1 MEMTPHHQDS
11 NQETP
16 TLTPTV
22 EKSGEGVRA
31 LKFGVPTS
39 EELPVLAE
47 LFVEN
52 VSLERSE
59 TPEILAKLMR
69 LRERLHVARTNGH
82 ILGFVT
88 VEPDGPVRGAAYL
101 RYLLVKPEFRRQG
114 VGTALLQQAHKMA
127 LGISRS
133 SLILRVDPSD
143 EKAVAFVRKAG
154 FTTVG
159 ALSSKKSGKLR
170 LLMSCEL
177 S

>member
-1 MEMTPHHQDS
+1 MEMTIHPQDS
-11 NQETP
+11 NQEASTA
-16 TLTPTV
+16 TAAAETGSETV
-22 EKSGEGVRA
+22 QA
-31 LKFGVPTS
+31 LKFGLPTD

-47 LFVEN
+47 LFVAN

-59 TPEILAKLMR
+59 TQEILEKLIR
-69 LRERLHVARTNGH
+69 LRERLQVARAGGQ

-101 RYLLVKPEFRRQG
+101 RYVLVKPEFRRQG
-114 VGTALLQQAHKMA
+114 VGTLLLQQAHQMA
-127 LGISRS
+127 LGISRK

-159 ALSSKKSGKLR
+159 ALNSKKSGKLR

-177 S
+177 